1 MSLIVKSDFINMMK
15 FGVGLLGAD
24 NEDLEEEESFP
35 GRRMLAQKWEVGE
48 YINRALDKLFSQN
61 ESTFWGIMGD
71 KTGKVSKEHI

>member
-35 GRRMLAQKWEVGE
+35 GRRMLAQK
-48 YINRALDKLFSQN
+48 
-61 ESTFWGIMGD
+61 
-71 KTGKVSKEHI
+71 